1 MQCPVCSEV
10 HEDQPSVCPRTG
22 VAVPATLDTILGHR
36 RLSSL
41 EVLRLGMMVCD
52 HWRRTGVRLGDIRPQ
67 ALELD
72 YGGTPKFPTSKGA
85 PEPEYV
91 GVRALG
97 GVLARCLDREDP
109 SAAELM
115 PFFEEMAGAPTST
128 QVMIVRAEIHQLMAG
143 GSGDPLEANT
153 LADLP
158 SPFDRTQAPTVTA
171 AVDPDVSIGAAP
183 ADDVKPLTVNR
194 ALTPPQGGADP
205 YADTYIR
212 PRSDLLPDAST
223 DPTLSVSSMSVD
235 DSLPSIRMGI
245 PGPAAEPVPTV
256 VRPRVRPE
264 PPASPRPVWTYA
276 LVLFGLAFV
285 IVAGAVIFSG

>member
-1 MQCPVCSEV
+1 MQCPVCSAV
-10 HEDQPSVCPRTG
+10 HEDQPRVCPRTD
-22 VAVPATLDTILGHR
+22 VPVPATLETILGHR
-36 RLSSL
+36 RLSGL

-72 YGGTPKFPTSKGA
+72 YGWVPKFPTSKGA

-109 SAAELM
+109 ASAELM

-128 QVMIVRAEIHQLMAG
+128 QVMIVRAEIHQLLSG

-153 LADLP
+153 VADMP
-158 SPFDRTQAPTVTA
+158 SPFDRALAPTVA
-171 AVDPDVSIGAAP
+171 SSVDPEVSIAAAP
-183 ADDVKPLTVNR
+183 ADDAQPLTVNR
-194 ALTPPQGGADP
+194 SLTPLQNSADP

-223 DPTLSVSSMSVD
+223 DPTLNVSSMSLD

-256 VRPRVRPE
+256 VRPHVRPE
-264 PPASPRPVWTYA
+264 PRPPSRPVWTYA